1 MTDKD
6 KNKDTLDYV
15 IQVLRKL
22 GHLAGG
28 DPERTNK
35 LWHDHFD
42 AVDAGKKRYGRNK
55 YGQAEK
61 NKKGFQGM
69 KGGGK
74 VYASHNKRYA
84 YGGKVS
90 GRKAT
95 YKY

>member
-6 KNKDTLDYV
+6 EDKSLLDEV
-15 IQVLRKL
+15 KGLLRKI

-35 LWHDHFD
+35 LWHDHLD

-90 GRKAT
+90 GRKA
-95 YKY
+95 KYNG